1 MVGAVLKK
9 YSCGSLVQP
18 SALTLETWTDSP
30 VVLSNVICVV
40 AVPSGSAA
48 TV

>member
-1 MVGAVLKK
+1 MVGDVLKK

-30 VVLSNVICVV
+30 VVLSKVIWVV
-40 AVPSGSAA
+40 AVPSALAA